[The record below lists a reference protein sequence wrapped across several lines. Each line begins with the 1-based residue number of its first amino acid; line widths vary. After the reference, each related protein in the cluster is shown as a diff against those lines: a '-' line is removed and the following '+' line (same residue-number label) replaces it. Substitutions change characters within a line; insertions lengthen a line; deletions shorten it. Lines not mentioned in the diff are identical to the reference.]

1 MVDEL
6 PALDPDEAMAVFGW
20 AHTAAA
26 AVVLM
31 FNHPE
36 HTNTREGLEQLAHMK
51 RTVESMHDDIPEVLY
66 DHAADLAEKVINGVN
81 EEEDIVEEFMDEVER
96 FSNGS

>member
-1 MVDEL
+1 MDENV
-6 PALDPDEAMAVFGW
+6 PVLDPEDAMAIFEW

-31 FNHPE
+31 FNHPN
-36 HTNTREGLEQLAHMK
+36 HSNTREALEELSNMK
-51 RTVESMHDDIPEVLY
+51 RTIESMHNDIPEVLY
-66 DHAADLAEKVINGVN
+66 DHAADLAEKIIEGVN
-81 EEEDIVEEFMDEVER
+81 KEEVVVDDFMEDVEK